1 MRYVAFP
8 AFRSRFAV
16 HVALFCLLSALA
28 SPAQSVATFNQRS
41 QVVLNAVPPTAA
53 AIESGH
59 HIQFQLW
66 AAESLYL
73 KGIDSEAKTL
83 LLNALPQMHEP
94 ATPTDDSFNLIAA
107 VDVLERWSSHFS
119 PNPDPNPSQN
129 LSAVFQSTLTGF
141 PYWNGASTSNQLVMA
156 AVARYL
162 TYEKYPT
169 ATFASNF
176 AANDPN
182 ARTYL
187 LCIMQQFATHNLQEY
202 DSDVYTG
209 AYLWSF
215 RLLAD
220 YAQDTTIRQAA
231 QMTYDWLL
239 INTASTWMNST
250 WAATSYRR
258 YFDIAP
264 QNQMETGSWTL
275 WPFFGGPLPGS
286 GFNVELMQG
295 AIQTIATCACVNG
308 LVAEDGKPYA
318 PRQEIMD
325 LLNWTAS
332 STSPTSY
339 EFKAR
344 TYTPSRPT
352 YQYMQDSYITA
363 NYALF
368 GETDFETGSGT
379 KLALQP
385 AAQVLSGVV
394 WNPSSA
400 KANYPSNFYA
410 GAPRWQVDFSPT
422 SPTGCPNSS
431 NDCAASNHTFGFGQH
446 GQYFQNGNAQL
457 AVYNYN
463 ITTVTPEPNQFY
475 IYAPLCTN
483 NQYPYTFTSSSTI
496 PNFPCNTAIVP
507 RAMITSETST
517 VGHLYLYY
525 DNVLISLWLSA
536 PFTWDGLHEL
546 STYDPSALN
555 AHSLLA
561 SAVEVASPEDFAGST
576 DAVTLANFQAYV
588 DTHAMFDM
596 NGLSGGNPYAIYT
609 TSKGVVMKNVFQQQN
624 YINGATVDYITWP
637 LMQTPWVQQNW
648 LSTVSCVSCYAGVSH
663 TYTIGGG
670 GDLTVTSPLTGNQLI
685 YDFTA
690 NTITEL
696 LAQTITFPALPTPV
710 TPNTTA
716 TLTATANSGL
726 PVSYTVIGPATL
738 AGSTLTYTAPGTVM
752 VTAIQAGSSSYA
764 AATAVSQTIH
774 VVNATTTTLT
784 TAPSTPRFGDVAT
797 LTATIS
803 PVAGSAAPTGAVSF
817 YDGATLLG
825 TGTISAGVATYSTS
839 SLAVATHML
848 AAVYSGDGNYASST
862 SPTVSF
868 TIVAAQSSLT
878 IAASP
883 THPILGDMVTLTATL
898 TPVSSVYTGEVIT
911 FYEGSTILGTGT
923 LSSSGI
929 ATFAIASLPI
939 GTHSITAQYNGD
951 TDYAP
956 AFTAITA
963 QVVVEPLET
972 TLSIAAAPGTIAL
985 GGSVS
990 IAATVVATT
999 GSAVPSGSVTFF
1011 DNGSSLGAYTL
1022 NVSGMARHTTTALT
1036 VGSHTLTASFAANG
1050 NFGGS
1055 SSQQPAT
1062 IVVTPAPDYSATTS
1076 ASSLTISPGSTATS
1090 TITVTPLYG
1099 YTGTVIFSCGQGLP
1113 ANIVCTIAPRTLSFL
1128 PSSATPQ
1135 TATLSV
1141 TVAAT
1146 QSSLRRLA
1154 PTLACLL
1161 WIPGLFVLGL
1171 RRRTIFI
1178 VTLLLLIPAGVLTG
1192 CGSKSS
1198 TSPSNYTTGVVIT
1211 DGTNNHSLQLA
1222 ITIQ

>member
-1 MRYVAFP
+1 MRYVVFP
-8 AFRSRFAV
+8 ALQPRFIV
-16 HVALFCLLSALA
+16 RVALFCLLGALV
-28 SPAQSVATFNQRS
+28 SPAQSVATFSQRS

-53 AIESGH
+53 AIENGH
-59 HIQFQLW
+59 PIQFQLW
-66 AAESLYL
+66 ATESLYL
-73 KGIDSEAKTL
+73 KGIDSEAKTV

-141 PYWNGASTSNQLVMA
+141 PYWNGASTSNQLLMA

-187 LCIMQQFATHNLQEY
+187 LCIMQQFATHNLQEH

-209 AYLWSF
+209 AYLTSF

-239 INTASTWMNST
+239 VNTASTWMNST

-275 WPFFGGPLPGS
+275 WPLFGGPLPGS

-295 AIQTIATCACVNG
+295 AIQTIATCACVSG

-332 STSPTSY
+332 STSPASY

-368 GETDFETGSGT
+368 GETDFETSSGT

-385 AAQVLSGVV
+385 PAQVLSGVV

-400 KANYPSNFYA
+400 NANYPSNFYA
-410 GAPRWQVDFSPT
+410 GAPRWQIDFSPT
-422 SPTGCPNSS
+422 SPTGCPDSS

-463 ITTVTPEPNQFY
+463 ITTAEPEPNQFY

-483 NQYPYTFTSSSTI
+483 NQYPYTFPSGSTI
-496 PNFPCNTAIVP
+496 PNFPCTTAVVP
-507 RAMITSETST
+507 RAMITREAST

-546 STYDPSALN
+546 SAYDPSALN

-561 SAVEVASPEDFAGST
+561 SALEVASPADFAGAT
-576 DAVTLANFQAYV
+576 DAATLANFQAYV
-588 DTHAMFDM
+588 DSHAVFDVS
-596 NGLSGGNPYAIYT
+596 GLSGTNPYAIYT

-624 YINGATVDYITWP
+624 YINGGTVDYTTWP

-648 LSTVSCVSCYAGVSH
+648 LSTVACVSCYAGLSY

-670 GDLTVTSPLTGNQLI
+670 GNLTVTSPLTGNQLI

-696 LAQTITFPALPTPV
+696 LAQTISFPALPTPV
-710 TPNTTA
+710 ISNTA
-716 TLTATANSGL
+716 VTLAATASSGL
-726 PVSYTVIGPATL
+726 PVSYAVTGPATL
-738 AGSTLTYTAPGTVM
+738 TGSTLTYTAPGTVM
-752 VTAIQAGSSSYA
+752 VTATQAGNSSYVA
-764 AATAVSQTIH
+764 APVVSQTIH
-774 VVNATTTTLT
+774 VVNATTTILR
-784 TAPSTPRFGDVAT
+784 TAPSTPLFGDAVT
-797 LTATIS
+797 LTATIT

-825 TGTISAGVATYSTS
+825 TGTISAGVATYSIS
-839 SLAVATHML
+839 SLSVATHTL
-848 AAVYSGDGNYASST
+848 TAVYGGDGNYASST
-862 SPTVSF
+862 SPAVSF
-868 TIVAAQSSLT
+868 TIAAAQSSLT

-883 THPILGDMVTLTATL
+883 THPTLGNMVTLTATL
-898 TPVSSVYTGEVIT
+898 TPTSSVYTGETIT

-923 LSSSGI
+923 LSSTGST
-929 ATFAIASLPI
+929 TFATASFPI
-939 GTHSITAQYNGD
+939 GTHNIAAQYNGD

-956 AFTAITA
+956 AITAMAA
-963 QVVVEPLET
+963 QVVVVPLAT
-972 TLSIAAAPGTIAL
+972 TLSLAATPGTIAI

-990 IAATVVATT
+990 ITATVTATT
-999 GSAVPSGSVTFF
+999 GSVVPSGSVAFF
-1011 DNGSSLGAYTL
+1011 DNGSSLGSSAL
-1022 NVSGMARHTTTALT
+1022 NVSGVARFTTTALT
-1036 VGSHTLTASFAANG
+1036 AGSHTLTASFAANG

-1055 SSQQPAT
+1055 SSQQSVT
-1062 IVVTPAPDYSATTS
+1062 VVVTPAPDYSATIS
-1076 ASSLTISPGSTATS
+1076 SSSLTISPGSTATP

-1099 YTGTVIFSCGQGLP
+1099 YTGTVTLSCGQGLP

-1128 PSSATPQ
+1128 PSSAIPQ
-1135 TATLSV
+1135 TAALSV
-1141 TVAAT
+1141 TAAAT

-1154 PTLACLL
+1154 PTFACLL
-1161 WIPGLFVLGL
+1161 WIPGLFALVL
-1171 RRRTIFI
+1171 RRRQTFI
-1178 VTLLLLIPAGVLTG
+1178 VTLLLLISVGMLAG
-1192 CGSKSS
+1192 CGSKST
-1198 TSPSNYTTGVVIT
+1198 TSPSNYTTSVVIT

-1222 ITIQ
+1222 IMIQ